1 MRILMTL
8 IAFALFGAIGTANAA
23 DLPSTK
29 DAVGGFAIGEMP
41 AIHKGAFAG
50 AYFGA
55 SVNWE
60 NLDVDNGAT
69 LDWSG
74 CEDKR
79 VRCAFSRLFDVA
91 HETTSVRDSLRGMS
105 DDKITGGVQLGY
117 NWQVGRLYGGPVVK
131 FDLGGPTASLDRT
144 LAGDE
149 EGSISHSLEYSVNWK
164 ASILLKG
171 GIQVTDYL
179 GVYALGGVGFV
190 DADVN
195 QALHAGP
202 IPGIGGLG
210 LTSHDN
216 ETLTALT
223 YGIGADVKLSD
234 RWRMFA
240 EWQRFD
246 LDTFNSTSSVLID
259 CLKYN
264 YDGEANLDVVRIGL
278 NYTFN

>member
-23 DLPSTK
+23 DLNRPSTK
-29 DAVGGFAIGEMP
+29 DAVGGFAIGETP

-69 LDWSG
+69 LDWGNCENG
-74 CEDKR
+74 CFRKALGYFLNGD
-79 VRCAFSRLFDVA
+79 SS
-91 HETTSVRDSLRGMS
+91 TTSYRDSLRGMS
-105 DDKITGGVQLGY
+105 DDEITGGVQLGY
-117 NWQVGRLYGGPVVK
+117 NWQVGRLYGGPVIK
-131 FDLGGPTASLDRT
+131 FDLGGPTANLSRSLDDDGFVT
-144 LAGDE
+144 HD
-149 EGSISHSLEYSVNWK
+149 LEYSVNWK

-202 IPGIGGLG
+202 IGGIGGLG